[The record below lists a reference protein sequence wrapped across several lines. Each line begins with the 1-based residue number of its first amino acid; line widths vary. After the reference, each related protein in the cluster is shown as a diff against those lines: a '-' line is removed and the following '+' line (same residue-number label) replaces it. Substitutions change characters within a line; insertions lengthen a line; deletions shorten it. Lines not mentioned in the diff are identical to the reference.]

1 MNQILDGSTK
11 RSTAVSGIT
20 RFHPKSAPLTLAQ
33 IEAFGAELDALRART
48 QASLGAADARYI
60 RRVYAA
66 ARYSGFAARILLFV
80 GAFVP
85 TLLIPAWIL
94 GVLLLALSK
103 ILENMEVAH
112 NVIHGQYDWMRDPRF
127 DGRSYEWDMPGTAE
141 NWRYSHNFKHHTYTN
156 IRGLD
161 EDLGYGIMRL
171 FPEQRWKPFHLA
183 QPLIAIVFALWF
195 QWGIAAQTLKFGRWF
210 QGRSSWKTL
219 RAQMAPVQRKAAW
232 QLFKD
237 YLLFPALAGPGF
249 LVVFSGNL
257 AANAIRNVWTWV
269 VIFCGHFT
277 AEVQTY
283 PRSCLDGET
292 RGHWYLRQLHGSS
305 NLAGSRWLDLMT
317 GNLSHQIEHHLFPD
331 LPANRY
337 RSMAVEVRAI
347 CARYDQHYNT
357 GSLPRQFGQVLW
369 RILRYALPSRRPVL
383 VPTQAVN
390 G

>member
-1 MNQILDGSTK
+1 MNPI
-11 RSTAVSGIT
+11 RH
-20 RFHPKSAPLTLAQ
+20 HPKSAALSAAQ
-33 IEAFGAELDALRART
+33 VDAFAAELDALRART
-48 QASLGAADARYI
+48 RASLGAADARHI

-66 ARYSGFAARILLFV
+66 VRYTGLAGRTLLFV

-85 TLLIPAWIL
+85 SLLIPAWLL
-94 GVLLLALSK
+94 GVLLLTLSK

-127 DGRSYEWDMPGTAE
+127 EGRSYEWDMPGTAD
-141 NWRYSHNFKHHTYTN
+141 NWRHSHNYRHHTYTN
-156 IRGLD
+156 VRGMD
-161 EDLGYGIMRL
+161 DDLGYGLLRL
-171 FPEQRWKPFHLA
+171 FPEQRWRPFHLT
-183 QPLIAIVFALWF
+183 QPLIAIVFALLF
-195 QWGIAAQTLKFGRWF
+195 QWGIAVQELKFGRLF
-210 QGRSSWKTL
+210 KGRTSLKAM
-219 RAQMAPVQRKAAW
+219 RQQMAPVQRKAAW

-249 LVVFSGNL
+249 LVVFTGNL
-257 AANAIRNVWTWV
+257 VANTIRSVWTWL

-283 PRSCLDGET
+283 PRSCLDGES

-317 GNLSHQIEHHLFPD
+317 GNLSHQIEHHLFPE

-347 CARYDQHYNT
+347 CARYGQHYNA
-357 GSLPRQFGQVLW
+357 GSLVAQFSQVLW
-369 RILRYALPSRRPVL
+369 RILRHAWPSRPRRIAMES
-383 VPTQAVN
+383 TTA
-390 G
+390 